1 MTHTT
6 FSARAAEAR
15 LPKKTPRKRPT
26 SDTPHI
32 RKNRGQSRKHSL
44 LESITNVVVGYALA
58 VFTQTLI
65 FPLFGVYLHF
75 SENLAIAGVFTAIS
89 VVRSYALRRVFN
101 ALNLRGVA

>member
-1 MTHTT
+1 MTRTD
-6 FSARAAEAR
+6 FSSRFAHGR

-32 RKNRGQSRKHSL
+32 RRSLGQSRKHSL
-44 LESITNVVVGYALA
+44 LESVTNVIVGYALA

-75 SENLAIAGVFTAIS
+75 AENLAIAGVFTAIS
-89 VVRSYALRRVFN
+89 VVRSYVLRRIFN
-101 ALNLRGVA
+101 ALNLRAQS